1 MIAIPVGCSSAL
13 VLVVIVVVVVKKVKQ
28 KTTFQEIRPT
38 EKEGGTGERDIHVIE
53 KVDVSGIHVNTD
65 PPKRTISSV

>member
-38 EKEGGTGERDIHVIE
+38 EKEGGTGERDIHSMDKI
-53 KVDVSGIHVNTD
+53 DVAAIHVDTA
-65 PPKRTISSV
+65 PSKGTISTV